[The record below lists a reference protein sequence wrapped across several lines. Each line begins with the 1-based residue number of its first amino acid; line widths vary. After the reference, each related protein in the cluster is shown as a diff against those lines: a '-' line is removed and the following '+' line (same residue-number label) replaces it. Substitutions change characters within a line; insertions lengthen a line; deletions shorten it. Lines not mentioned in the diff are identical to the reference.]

1 MNKIFYKVFIEMS
14 FLVLLTVLIAIV
26 LNTLFLDKFY
36 YYKKIN
42 RLGTIATQLA
52 TTGFTQELGKK
63 LESSDNVSVQ
73 IVDISGGTFLD
84 YEMQNGIPEAPAQAA
99 EEHLDK
105 QGFAIMKQS
114 LNNLNYALY
123 FKKVSSTKYYILR
136 TSVDSIQQAVN
147 IANEFFLYSGIVV
160 LLLGVFLIF
169 FFTRHITSPILEI
182 NDVIKRINKFDFSKK
197 LSINTGDELQMLAS
211 NINKLS
217 QDLEMTIQE
226 LKIANDKLKN
236 DIDKEKELENQKMEF
251 ISNISHEVKTPITVI
266 NTYAEVIMEDMVP
279 DERTRREYS
288 QVIIDEGYKISKLLD
303 DLSSYIRL
311 GNLQFDIKK
320 DIFDIQELMVK
331 NLKPYQIDI
340 LEKNIE
346 LEFITLK
353 GDSLVEGDRF
363 RIEQVLTNFLSNAV
377 SHLNQSGVLR
387 VGLYEKGERILVE
400 IENSGSSIEE
410 HFLEEVWKPFFKIDK
425 SRNRKYGGT
434 GLGLAIV
441 KNILEK
447 SECDYGVLNTETG
460 VKFWFDIK
468 AIKTGRRQKQ
478 KREQ

>member
-1 MNKIFYKVFIEMS
+1 MNKIFYKVFMEMS

-26 LNTLFLDKFY
+26 LNTMFLDKFY

-42 RLGTIATQLA
+42 RLGTIANELV
-52 TTGFTQELGKK
+52 TTGFTPELGKK

-84 YEMQNGIPEAPAQAA
+84 YEIQNGIPEVPAQDAA
-99 EEHLDK
+99 AHLNR
-105 QGFAIMKQS
+105 QGFAIMRQS

-123 FKKVSSTKYYILR
+123 FKRESPTKFYILR

-160 LLLGVFLIF
+160 LLLGVFLIY
-169 FFTRHITSPILEI
+169 FFTRRITSPILEI

-217 QDLEMTIQE
+217 QDLETTIQE
-226 LKIANDKLKN
+226 LKIANEKLKD
-236 DIDKEKELENQKMEF
+236 DIDKEKDLENQKVEF

-279 DERTRREYS
+279 DHKTRKEYS
-288 QVIIDEGYKISKLLD
+288 QIIIDEGYKISKLLD
-303 DLSSYIRL
+303 DLSSYIKL

-320 DIFDIQELMVK
+320 DIFDIQELIMK

-346 LEFITLK
+346 LEVIPLK
-353 GDSLVEGDRF
+353 RESLVEGDRF
-363 RIEQVLTNFLSNAV
+363 RIEQVITNFLSNAV
-377 SHLNQSGVLR
+377 SHLNTNGKLNVFLF
-387 VGLYEKGERILVE
+387 EKSDRILIE
-400 IENSGSSIEE
+400 IENSGSKIEE
-410 HFLEEVWKPFFKIDK
+410 QFLEDIWKPFFKIDK

-447 SECDYGVLNTETG
+447 SECNYGVLNTELG

-468 AIKTGRRQKQ
+468 AIKIGKRQKQ